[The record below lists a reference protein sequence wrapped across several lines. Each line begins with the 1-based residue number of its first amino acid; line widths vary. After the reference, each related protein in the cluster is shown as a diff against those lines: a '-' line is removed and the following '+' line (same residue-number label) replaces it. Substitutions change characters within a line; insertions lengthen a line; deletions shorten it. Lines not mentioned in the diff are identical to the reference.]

1 MAYGRMTRF
10 GPILHW
16 AVCAVGQTT
25 TPTFDFFRLLL
36 KRGGPFLCAL
46 NPLIITYFFYLKMIH
61 TRDITILQEESP
73 AAGQWCN
80 PSPVD
85 HARHTLISH

>member
-1 MAYGRMTRF
+1 
-10 GPILHW
+10 
-16 AVCAVGQTT
+16 
-25 TPTFDFFRLLL
+25 
-36 KRGGPFLCAL
+36 
-46 NPLIITYFFYLKMIH
+46 MIH